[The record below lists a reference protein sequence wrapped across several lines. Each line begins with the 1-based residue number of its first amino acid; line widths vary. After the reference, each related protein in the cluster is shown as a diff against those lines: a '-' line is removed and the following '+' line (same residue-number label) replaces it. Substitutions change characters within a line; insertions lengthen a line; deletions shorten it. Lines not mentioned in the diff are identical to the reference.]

1 MGSETDPVLPAVSVM
16 PIDELNPNERA
27 LVGAAL
33 AATATAYAPYSRFHV
48 GATLLFADG
57 SRHSGANFENVSYGL
72 SLCAETVAI
81 ASASSAGRLQEIV
94 AIAIAAVGELEAA
107 VTGEFIA
114 PCGRCRQVLAE
125 AVTLCGHDIDVL
137 MLSRDGLRV
146 RKITARALLPLAFG
160 L

>member
-1 MGSETDPVLPAVSVM
+1 MSAAVTLQRVA
-16 PIDELNPNERA
+16 ELTPSQRA
-27 LVGAAL
+27 LVEAAH
-33 AATATAYAPYSRFHV
+33 AATRSAHAPYSRFHV
-48 GATLLFADG
+48 GATLLLSDG
-57 SRHSGANFENVSYGL
+57 SQHSGANFENVSYGL

-81 ASASSAGRLQEIV
+81 ASASAAGRLKDVV
-94 AIAIAAVGELEAA
+94 AIAIAAEGELAAA

-125 AVTLCGHDIDVL
+125 AVSICGHDIDVL

-146 RKITARALLPLAFG
+146 RSTTARALLPLAFG

>member
-1 MGSETDPVLPAVSVM
+1 MSESVV
-16 PIDELNPNERA
+16 IRLLAELTPECRA
-27 LVGAAL
+27 LLDAAA
-33 AATATAYAPYSRFHV
+33 AATRRAYAPYSRFHV

-57 SRHSGANFENVSYGL
+57 STHSGANFENVSYGL

-81 ASASSAGRLQEIV
+81 ASASAAGRLREIV
-94 AIAIAAVGELEAA
+94 AIAIAAEGELEAA

-114 PCGRCRQVLAE
+114 PCGRCRQVMAE
-125 AVTLCGHDIDVL
+125 AVNACGHDIEVM

-146 RKITARALLPLAFG
+146 RTTSARALLPLAFG

>member
-1 MGSETDPVLPAVSVM
+1 MSDVTIQPLADLPPA
-16 PIDELNPNERA
+16 LRA
-27 LVGAAL
+27 LVEAAH
-33 AATATAYAPYSRFHV
+33 AATRTAHAPYSHFHV
-48 GATLLFADG
+48 GATVLFADG
-57 SRHSGANFENVSYGL
+57 SQHSGANFENVSYGL

-81 ASASSAGRLQEIV
+81 AAASAAGRLKDMV
-94 AIAIAAVGELEAA
+94 AIAIAADGELAAA

-125 AVTLCGHDIDVL
+125 AVGICGHDIDVL

-146 RKITARALLPLAFG
+146 RSTTARALLPLAFG